1 MITGNKGEWSEIYTF
16 LKLLADGRLYAAD
29 SDLNRIENIYYPILK
44 ILRTETDGSREYC
57 RNGNIKVI
65 NSDDGQIL
73 VSLPINTFVEYS
85 KKLYNIIID
94 SNGKRTFPAPEI
106 EEFLSSINCTTIKA
120 QANEKSDITLV
131 VHDQFTGFDPI
142 LGFSIKSRIG
152 GASTLLNPGTTTNFI
167 YKIRKKSFTNL
178 EIEYINSIN
187 PLQRKYKDR
196 ITYILSNGGK
206 FKFTG
211 MENEIF
217 KLNLQVIDSNMP
229 IIVSNM
235 LLNYYMG
242 NASSLIDLLDIVEKE
257 NPCNF
262 NLGYNHTFYEY
273 KIKSLL
279 TDIALGMTPATVWK
293 GHYDATGGYIVVKE
307 DGEILC
313 YHIYNRNEFED
324 YLLKNTKLDTP
335 SHRYNFGE
343 LYKEKNDVYMKLN
356 LQIRFKK

>member
-1 MITGNKGEWSEIYTF
+1 MITGNKGEWSEVYTF

-44 ILRTETDGSREYC
+44 ILRSQDDGNREYC

-65 NSDDGQIL
+65 NADDGQTI
-73 VSLPINTFVEYS
+73 VSLPISKFVEYS
-85 KKLYNIIID
+85 EMLYNTIIN
-94 SNGKRTFPAPEI
+94 SNGSRTFPVSEI
-106 EEFLSSINCTTIKA
+106 EELLNSINFTSFKA
-120 QANEKSDITLV
+120 PANKKSDIVLV

-152 GASTLLNPGTTTNFI
+152 GASTLLNAGTSTNFI
-167 YKIRKKSFTNL
+167 YKVRNKLFINSEIKHVNSINTRRKYRDR
-178 EIEYINSIN
+178 IEYI
-187 PLQRKYKDR
+187 
-196 ITYILSNGGK
+196 LSHGAR
-206 FKFTG
+206 FKFSG
-211 MENEIF
+211 MENEVF

-242 NASSLIDLLDIVEKE
+242 NANSLIDLLKIVEKE
-257 NPCNF
+257 NPCSF
-262 NLGYNHTFYEY
+262 NLGYNHAFYEY

-279 TDIALGMTPATVWK
+279 TDIALGMTPATIWQ
-293 GHYDATGGYIVVKE
+293 GHYDATGGYIIVKE
-307 DGEILC
+307 NGEILC

-324 YLLKNTKLDTP
+324 YLLKNTKFDTP
-335 SHRYNFGE
+335 SHRNKFGE
-343 LYKEKNDVYMKLN
+343 LYKDGNAVYMKLN